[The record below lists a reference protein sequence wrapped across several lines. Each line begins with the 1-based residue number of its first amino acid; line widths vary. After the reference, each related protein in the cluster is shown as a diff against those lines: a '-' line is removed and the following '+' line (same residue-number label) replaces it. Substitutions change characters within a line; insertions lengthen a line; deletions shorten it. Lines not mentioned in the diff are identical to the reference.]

1 MWTPGPPCPARGGGP
16 NHHPK
21 CRKFPDQPHHQER
34 ACGMSA
40 ILFRR
45 FLANPMKVAYM
56 LPSSKALVKR
66 VLDKMDFSAARV
78 VVEFGAGEGCFTR
91 ELATRLGPE
100 ARLLVYELDPHLA
113 DHLREQFADDDRVQ
127 IFAEDAAGFRNAL
140 RDLGT
145 LGSGGAD
152 CVISGI
158 PLSYL
163 EPKKKKALLHAVHED
178 LAPGGRFIAYQVTPE
193 LKVHTRMFAEY
204 KMEYFLPNLPPM
216 FIQVCRKAPA
226 RERIADT
233 PGKSRVA

>member
-1 MWTPGPPCPARGGGP
+1 
-16 NHHPK
+16 
-21 CRKFPDQPHHQER
+21 
-34 ACGMSA
+34 MSA
-40 ILFRR
+40 IFFRR

-66 VLDKMDFSAARV
+66 VLDKMDFSSAQV

-91 ELATRLGPE
+91 ELATRLGPD

-113 DHLREQFADDDRVQ
+113 DHLRQQFADDDRIR
-127 IFAEDAAGFRNAL
+127 IFAEDAAGFRDAL
-140 RDLGT
+140 RALGPM
-145 LGSGGAD
+145 GERGAD
-152 CVISGI
+152 CVLSGI

-163 EPKKKKALLHAVHED
+163 DPKKKKALLHAVHED

-226 RERIADT
+226 LGQMEDR